1 MTPRTRTS
9 RWRLFAV
16 LSIVSVLAL
25 GACGEDKDDDASGTG
40 GDGGETSTE
49 TIDIGSQAFSE
60 SRTLAEVYA
69 QYLEAEGFD
78 VAVAT
83 PIDDRTQLY
92 TAMDKG
98 TVDLEIDYL
107 GSAVVELKGEATSD
121 ADETYAA
128 LETALEAKGWQ
139 AAADGEATN
148 ANALVALASWAE
160 ENEVTTISDLKNLDG
175 PLTLGG
181 TPECAE
187 REDCLAGYNGPIYDL
202 GLEYVQVAYGP
213 AMVTALEANEVEL
226 AQYGS
231 TAPELADGTI
241 VELEDDQGL
250 QSAQNIV
257 PVMRSEVVTDEL
269 IAALDELTAKITTE
283 DLAAWN
289 LATDGDAKEDPADV
303 AQAWL
308 EEQGLI

>member
-9 RWRLFAV
+9 RWRLLAV

-25 GACGEDKDDDASGTG
+25 GACGEDKDDDSSGTG

-60 SRTLAEVYA
+60 SRTLAEVYT
-69 QYLEAEGFD
+69 QYLDAKGFD

-92 TAMDKG
+92 AAMDKG

-213 AMVTALEANEVEL
+213 AMVTALRGQRGRARPVRL
-226 AQYGS
+226 DRSRTGRRHHRRARGRPG
-231 TAPELADGTI
+231 APVGAEHRARDAERGRDRRADRRARRADRQDRHRGPR
-241 VELEDDQGL
+241 GL
-250 QSAQNIV
+250 
-257 PVMRSEVVTDEL
+257 
-269 IAALDELTAKITTE
+269 
-283 DLAAWN
+283 N
-289 LATDGDAKEDPADV
+289 LATDGDARRTRPTSPRHGSRSRA
-303 AQAWL
+303 
-308 EEQGLI
+308 